1 MATAVLPMPV
11 GPVITISV
19 FLFIVFWGSQRVN
32 RFGIIEL
39 SKFRIIEISRA
50 KDYRLNFFNFFNSLT
65 SKKISLTS

>member
-19 FLFIVFWGSQRVN
+19 FSFIVFWGSQRVN

-39 SKFRIIEISRA
+39 SKFRIIEISKA
-50 KDYRLNFFNFFNSLT
+50 KDYRLNYFNSLT
-65 SKKISLTS
+65 P